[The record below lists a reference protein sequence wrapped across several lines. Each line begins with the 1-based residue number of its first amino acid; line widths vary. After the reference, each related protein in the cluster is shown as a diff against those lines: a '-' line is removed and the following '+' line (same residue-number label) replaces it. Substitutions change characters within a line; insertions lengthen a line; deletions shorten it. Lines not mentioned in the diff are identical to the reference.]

1 MNILNQTFASKLPPD
16 NTIKRIE
23 ELEKLQKAITGRMD
37 DLEKQPN
44 ILFVDL
50 KVRIELMEKDLKA
63 INELHPADKFSAID
77 DNLKKLMISISGL
90 SATSNV
96 PVPQVDG
103 KVDMTPIL

>member
-1 MNILNQTFASKLPPD
+1 MNLLNQTFASKLAPE

-23 ELEKLQKAITGRMD
+23 ELERLQKAIQDRMD

-77 DNLKKLMISISGL
+77 DSLKKLMISISGL
-90 SATSNV
+90 SAVSNV
-96 PVPQVDG
+96 PVP
-103 KVDMTPIL
+103 